1 MDDWPGW
8 ATEQVRVQ
16 APCPAWRQQGEQL
29 CRHLDAA
36 LGRWLVAPIEH
47 VGSTA
52 VAGVAAKPILD
63 VQAAVLDLDCAQAI
77 APVLAPTGW
86 HLVPPA
92 LDARPWRRLLVQAQG
107 DRRVAHL
114 HLLVADSARWV
125 HQLAFRDALRADEQ
139 LVHRYARLKR
149 SLAARHVDDREA
161 YTAGKQEFII
171 GVLRDRG
178 DGP

>member
-16 APCPAWRQQGEQL
+16 APCPAWRQHGEQL

-52 VAGVAAKPILD
+52 VPGVAAKPILD

-77 APVLAPTGW
+77 APVLALNRTTP
-86 HLVPPA
+86 
-92 LDARPWRRLLVQAQG
+92 
-107 DRRVAHL
+107 
-114 HLLVADSARWV
+114 
-125 HQLAFRDALRADEQ
+125 
-139 LVHRYARLKR
+139 RYAVSRVRARQTR
-149 SLAARHVDDREA
+149 SA
-161 YTAGKQEFII
+161 
-171 GVLRDRG
+171 
-178 DGP
+178 